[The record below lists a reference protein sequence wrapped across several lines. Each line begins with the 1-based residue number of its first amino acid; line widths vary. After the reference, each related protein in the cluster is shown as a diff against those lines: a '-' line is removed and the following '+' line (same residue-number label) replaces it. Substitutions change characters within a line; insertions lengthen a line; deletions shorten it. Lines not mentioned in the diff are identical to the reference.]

1 MISFVV
7 PFEGLFELV
16 VDQFGTSRHLDP
28 SQWFVQR
35 VAQQMDDPPAN
46 KPRGSTERD
55 FFLHIFSETGGIGIL
70 LIIYKKDIT
79 GKKSIIQLRNKERNK
94 V

>member
-1 MISFVV
+1 V

-16 VDQFGTSRHLDP
+16 VDQFGSRHLDP

-55 FFLHIFSETGGIGIL
+55 FFYIFLVKQEGLAS
-70 LIIYKKDIT
+70 Y
-79 GKKSIIQLRNKERNK
+79 
-94 V
+94 